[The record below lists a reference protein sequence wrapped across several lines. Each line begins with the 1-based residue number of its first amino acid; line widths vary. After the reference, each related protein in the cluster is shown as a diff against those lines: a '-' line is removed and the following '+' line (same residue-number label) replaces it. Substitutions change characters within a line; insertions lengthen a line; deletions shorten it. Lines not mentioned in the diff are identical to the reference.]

1 MKKVFLL
8 LSIFCFSLINAQD
21 QTNRKTITTTRV
33 SKAPKIDGNLND
45 KAWKGAEVM
54 TDFIEMRPDNGKQA
68 HADYKTE
75 VKVVY
80 DDKGVYISAV
90 LFYPDVNNIPMQ
102 YASRDNFGQVDFFSV
117 IINPNDDGQN
127 GFEFIVQST
136 GNQADAKISNGN
148 EDFNWSAVWES
159 NVKTTDKGLNI
170 EMTIPYRALRF
181 SNQPTQSWG
190 FNFHRKLENLNSQ
203 YTWNHIDNTVGS
215 WTQYDG
221 LVKGFEN
228 LKPPTRLSF
237 YPYASITS
245 DTNDGVTENDWSLG
259 MDVKYGLSENFTLD
273 ATLIPD
279 FSQAG
284 FDDVQLNLGPFEQQ
298 FSEQRQFF
306 TEGTDLFSKGRL
318 FYSRR
323 VGGSPIGALEDI
335 DENIEEYTDYPR
347 KVTMLNAVKISGRTK
362 SGLGIG
368 FFNAI
373 TEETKATVRN
383 TDTEQTREVITNPL
397 SNYNILVLDQL
408 FNKNSSITLINT
420 NVLREG
426 EFRDANATGLLYN
439 VKTKNNKY
447 FIDGSVKMTSFHDV
461 EDAKN
466 GYTFDTSIGKI
477 AGNWTGEI
485 GYRFED
491 ENYNPNDLGILF
503 GNNEQRI
510 YSNISYR
517 TLKPKGDFNSYQI
530 NSWFNSSYLHSSG
543 THTGINTGVGFQGQ
557 LKKRLAFGGN
567 INYSSKRKD
576 FNEPRE
582 GNTSG
587 IFFQNPARIGTNQ
600 WVSTNYQKKF
610 AVDYNQY
617 YNHYLDNNRRTYGF
631 NLSPRYRL
639 NNQLA
644 FFYSLNYRKSN
655 YEEGY
660 AEVDGEVEDEII
672 FGKRNRKSVTNSLS
686 SKYSFSVK
694 SSLSLTFRH
703 NWETVTYNPQFYDL
717 TSAGGLTSTVYS
729 RDNVNFNSWNLDL
742 NYTWQFAPGSQLT
755 AFYRNSI
762 FGNGTDSKLDFQEN
776 IDELFSEPK
785 QHLLSLRFVYFIDYN
800 NVKDIF

>member
-1 MKKVFLL
+1 MNKVLLMFLFFYI
-8 LSIFCFSLINAQD
+8 SIANAQD

-33 SKAPKIDGNLND
+33 SEAPKIDGVLD
-45 KAWKGAEVM
+45 DVAWKDAEIM
-54 TDFIEMRPDNGKQA
+54 TDFVEMRPDNGKPA
-68 HADYKTE
+68 HTDYKTE

-80 DDKGVYISAV
+80 NDRGVFISAV
-90 LFYPDVNNIPMQ
+90 LHYPDVNNIPMQ
-102 YASRDNFGQVDFFSV
+102 YVSRDNFGQADLFFV
-117 IINPNDDGQN
+117 TINPNDDGQN
-127 GFEFIVQST
+127 GFEFVVQST
-136 GNQADAKISNGN
+136 GNQVDAKISNGN
-148 EDFNWSAVWES
+148 EDRNWSAVWES
-159 NVKTTDKGLNI
+159 EVKITEKGLNI
-170 EMTIPYRALRF
+170 EMMIPYRALRF
-181 SNQPTQSWG
+181 SNQPIQSWG

-221 LVKGFEN
+221 LIKGFKN

-237 YPYASITS
+237 YPYASLSS
-245 DTNDGVTENDWSLG
+245 DTYDGVTENDWSIG

-284 FDDVQLNLGPFEQQ
+284 FDDVELNLGPFEQQ

-306 TEGTDLFSKGRL
+306 TEGTDLFTKGRL

-323 VGGSPIGALEDI
+323 IGGRPLGAIEDI
-335 DENIEEYTDYPR
+335 SDNEEYTNYPG

-362 SGLGIG
+362 SVLGIG

-383 TDTEQTREVITNPL
+383 INTNETRKVITNPL
-397 SNYNILVLDQL
+397 SNYNIMVLDQL

-447 FIDGSVKMTSFHDV
+447 FIDGSVKMTSFHDE
-461 EDAKN
+461 EDAEN

-477 AGNWTGEI
+477 AGNWRGEL
-485 GYRFED
+485 GYSFED
-491 ENYNPNDLGILF
+491 ENYNPNDIGILF
-503 GNNEQRI
+503 NNNQQRI
-510 YSNISYR
+510 YSNLSYR
-517 TLKPKGDFNSYQI
+517 TLKPKGNFNSYSI
-530 NSWFNSSYLHSSG
+530 NSFFNSSYLHKSG
-543 THTGINTGVGFQGQ
+543 VHTGINTGIGFWGQ
-557 LKKRLAFGGN
+557 LKKRIGFGGD
-567 INYSSKRKD
+567 IIYQSKRKD

-587 IFFQNPARIGTNQ
+587 IFFENPARLGIAQ
-600 WVSTNYQKKF
+600 WISTNYQKKI
-610 AVDYNQY
+610 AVDYRHY
-617 YNHYLDNNRRTYGF
+617 YNYHIDNKKRFYGF
-631 NLSPRYRL
+631 KLSPRYRP
-639 NNQLA
+639 NNQLS

-660 AEVDGEVEDEII
+660 AEIDYEVEDEIV
-672 FGKRNRKSVTNSLS
+672 FGRRNRKRVTNSLS
-686 SKYSFSVK
+686 GKYSFNVK

-703 NWETVTYNPQFYDL
+703 NWETVAYSNEFYDL
-717 TSAGGLTSTVYS
+717 TSNGGLSPTDYS
-729 RDNVNFNSWNLDL
+729 RDDVNFNSWNLDL

-762 FGNGTDSKLDFQEN
+762 FGSGTDSQLNFTEN
-776 IDELFSEPK
+776 IDELFNEPK
-785 QHLLSLRFVYFIDYN
+785 QHLISLRFVYFIDYN
-800 NVKDIF
+800 NIKDIF

>member
-1 MKKVFLL
+1 MKKVLLL
-8 LSIFCFSLINAQD
+8 LSIFCCFLTNAQD
-21 QTNRKTITTTRV
+21 QANRKTITTTRV
-33 SKAPKIDGNLND
+33 DKAPKIDGNLND
-45 KAWKGAEVM
+45 AAWKDAEIM
-54 TDFIEMRPDNGKQA
+54 TDFVEFRPDNGQPA
-68 HADYKTE
+68 HEDYKTE

-80 DDKGVYISAV
+80 NDKGIYIGAI
-90 LFYPDVNNIPMQ
+90 LHYPDVNNIPKQ
-102 YASRDNFGQVDFFSV
+102 FVSRDNFGQADFFLV
-117 IINPNDDGQN
+117 AINPIDDGQN

-159 NVKTTDKGLNI
+159 DVNVTDKGLVI
-170 EMTIPYRALRF
+170 EMMIPYRALRF
-181 SNQPTQSWG
+181 SNQPIQSWG
-190 FNFHRKLENLNSQ
+190 FNFHRRLENLNSQ
-203 YTWNHIDNTVGS
+203 YTWNHIDNSVGS

-221 LVKGFEN
+221 LIKGFEN

-245 DTNDGVTENDWSLG
+245 NTYDGVTENDWSLG

-279 FSQAG
+279 FSQVG

-306 TEGTDLFSKGRL
+306 TEGTDLFTKGRL

-323 VGGSPIGALEDI
+323 VGGRPIGALESI
-335 DENIEEYTDYPR
+335 SDEEEYTDYPS

-373 TEETKATVRN
+373 TEETEAIVTN
-383 TDTEQTREVITNPL
+383 NITEETRKVITNPL
-397 SNYNILVLDQL
+397 SNYNIMVLDQL
-408 FNKNSSITLINT
+408 LNKNSSITLINT

-439 VKTKNNKY
+439 INTKDNKY
-447 FIDGSVKMTSFHDV
+447 FFDSSLKTTRLHDESGSEHGYSFDM
-461 EDAKN
+461 
-466 GYTFDTSIGKI
+466 SIGKN
-477 AGNWTGEI
+477 AGNWRGEV
-485 GYRFED
+485 GYSLED

-503 GNNEQRI
+503 GNNEQQI
-510 YSNISYR
+510 YSNLSYR
-517 TLKPKGDFNSYQI
+517 TLKPTGNFNSHYI
-530 NSWFNSSYLHSSG
+530 GSWFNSNYLNSSG
-543 THTGINTGVGFQGQ
+543 VHTGISTGLEYSGQ
-557 LKKRLAFGGN
+557 LKKRLGFGGN
-567 INYSSKRKD
+567 AIYQSKRKD

-587 IFFQNPARIGTNQ
+587 IFYENPARLGMFNWI
-600 WVSTNYQKKF
+600 STNYQKKF
-610 AVDYNQY
+610 AVDYSHY
-617 YNHYLDNNRRTYGF
+617 YNYHFNNKKRFYGF
-631 NLSPRYRL
+631 SLRPRYRL
-639 NNQLA
+639 NNKYS

-660 AEVDGEVEDEII
+660 AGYNDIANEGV
-672 FGKRNRKSVTNSLS
+672 FGRRNRKSVTNSLS
-686 SKYSFSVK
+686 WKYSHNVK
-694 SSLSLTFRH
+694 SSISFNFRH
-703 NWETVTYNPQFYDL
+703 NWETVTYTNDFYNL
-717 TSAGGLTSTVYS
+717 TSDGGLEPTTYS
-729 RDNVNFNSWNLDL
+729 RDNVNFNNWNLDL

-762 FGNGTDSKLDFQEN
+762 FGSGTDSKLNFTEN
-776 IDELFSEPK
+776 FNELFNFPK
-785 QHLLSLRFVYFIDYN
+785 QDLFSLRLVYFIDYN
-800 NVKDIF
+800 DIKDIF

>member
-1 MKKVFLL
+1 M
-8 LSIFCFSLINAQD
+8 NAQD

-33 SKAPKIDGNLND
+33 SVAPKIDGKLD
-45 KAWKGAEVM
+45 DAAWKGAEIM
-54 TDFIEMRPDNGKQA
+54 TDFVEMRPDNGEPANK
-68 HADYKTE
+68 DYKTE

-80 DDKGVYISAV
+80 DDKGLYIAAE
-90 LFYPDVNNIPMQ
+90 LYYPDPNKIPMQ
-102 YASRDNFGQVDFFSV
+102 YVSRDNFGQVDFFLV
-117 IINPNDDGQN
+117 TINPVDDGQN
-127 GFEFIVQST
+127 GFEFMVQST
-136 GNQADAKISNGN
+136 GNQGDGKISNGD
-148 EDFNWSAVWES
+148 EDWNWSAVWES
-159 NVKTTDKGLNI
+159 DVKVTDKGLNI
-170 EMTIPYRALRF
+170 EMMIPYRALRF
-181 SNQPTQSWG
+181 SNQPIQSWG
-190 FNFHRKLENLNSQ
+190 FNFHRRLENLNSQ
-203 YTWNHIDNTVGS
+203 YTWNHIDNTIGS

-221 LVKGFEN
+221 LIKGFEN

-245 DTNDGVTENDWSLG
+245 DTYDGVTENDWSIG

-284 FDDVQLNLGPFEQQ
+284 FDDVELNLGPFEQQ

-306 TEGTDLFSKGRL
+306 TEGTDLFTKGRL

-323 VGGSPIGALEDI
+323 VGGRPIGSLEGI
-335 DENIEEYTDYPR
+335 DDNEEYTDYPG

-362 SGLGIG
+362 NGLGIG

-373 TEETKATVRN
+373 TEETKATVKN
-383 TDTEQTREVITNPL
+383 IDTEETREVITNPL
-397 SNYNILVLDQL
+397 SNYNIMVLDQL
-408 FNKNSSITLINT
+408 FNKNSSVTLINT

-439 VKTKNNKY
+439 IKTKNNKY
-447 FIDGSVKMTSFHDV
+447 FIDGSVKMTSFHD
-461 EDAKN
+461 DDTKN

-477 AGNWTGEI
+477 AGNWRGEI
-485 GYRFED
+485 GYSLED

-503 GNNEQRI
+503 NNNEQNI

-517 TLKPKGDFNSYQI
+517 TLKPKGKFNSHYI
-530 NSWFNSSYLHSSG
+530 GSWFRSNYLYKSSV
-543 THTGINTGVGFQGQ
+543 HTGISTGLEYSGQ
-557 LKKRLAFGGN
+557 LKKRLGFGGN
-567 INYSSKRKD
+567 IIYQSKRKD

-587 IFFQNPARIGTNQ
+587 IFYENPARFGMFNWI
-600 WVSTNYQKKF
+600 STNYQKKF
-610 AVDYNQY
+610 AVDYNHY
-617 YNHYLDNNRRTYGF
+617 YNYHFNNKKRFYGF
-631 NLSPRYRL
+631 NLNPRYRM

-644 FFYSLNYRKSN
+644 FFYSFNYRKSN

-660 AEVDGEVEDEII
+660 AEVNNNVEDEII
-672 FGKRNRKSVTNSLS
+672 FGVRNRKRVNNSLS
-686 SKYSFSVK
+686 GKYSFNVK

-703 NWETVTYNPQFYDL
+703 NWETVSYEDQFFNLD
-717 TSAGGLTSTVYS
+717 TSSGGLNPTTYT

-762 FGNGTDSKLDFQEN
+762 FGEGTDSKLNFKDN
-776 IDELFSEPK
+776 IDELFNEPK
-785 QHLLSLRFVYFIDYN
+785 QHLLSLRLVYFIDYN
-800 NVKDIF
+800 NLKDIF

>member
-397 SNYNILVLDQL
+397 SNYNILVLDQ
-408 FNKNSSITLINT
+408 
-420 NVLREG
+420 
-426 EFRDANATGLLYN
+426 
-439 VKTKNNKY
+439 
-447 FIDGSVKMTSFHDV
+447 
-461 EDAKN
+461 
-466 GYTFDTSIGKI
+466 
-477 AGNWTGEI
+477 
-485 GYRFED
+485 
-491 ENYNPNDLGILF
+491 
-503 GNNEQRI
+503 
-510 YSNISYR
+510 
-517 TLKPKGDFNSYQI
+517 
-530 NSWFNSSYLHSSG
+530 
-543 THTGINTGVGFQGQ
+543 
-557 LKKRLAFGGN
+557 
-567 INYSSKRKD
+567 
-576 FNEPRE
+576 
-582 GNTSG
+582 
-587 IFFQNPARIGTNQ
+587 
-600 WVSTNYQKKF
+600 
-610 AVDYNQY
+610 
-617 YNHYLDNNRRTYGF
+617 
-631 NLSPRYRL
+631 
-639 NNQLA
+639 
-644 FFYSLNYRKSN
+644 
-655 YEEGY
+655 
-660 AEVDGEVEDEII
+660 
-672 FGKRNRKSVTNSLS
+672 
-686 SKYSFSVK
+686 
-694 SSLSLTFRH
+694 
-703 NWETVTYNPQFYDL
+703 
-717 TSAGGLTSTVYS
+717 
-729 RDNVNFNSWNLDL
+729 
-742 NYTWQFAPGSQLT
+742 
-755 AFYRNSI
+755 
-762 FGNGTDSKLDFQEN
+762 
-776 IDELFSEPK
+776 
-785 QHLLSLRFVYFIDYN
+785 
-800 NVKDIF
+800 

>member
-1 MKKVFLL
+1 MNKVLMFFFLCCI
-8 LSIFCFSLINAQD
+8 SIVNAQD
-21 QTNRKTITTTRV
+21 QKNRKTITTTRV
-33 SKAPKIDGNLND
+33 TEAPKIDGNLNEEI
-45 KAWKGAEVM
+45 WKNAEVI
-54 TDFIEMRPDNGKQA
+54 TDFVEFRPDNGKPA
-68 HADYKTE
+68 NPDYKTE
-75 VKVVY
+75 IKVVY
-80 DDKGVYISAV
+80 DDKGIYIGAT
-90 LFYPDVNNIPMQ
+90 LHYPDVTKIPMQ
-102 YASRDNFGQVDFFSV
+102 FVSRDNFGQADFLLV
-117 IINPNDDGQN
+117 TINPIDDGQN
-127 GFEFIVQST
+127 GFEFITQST

-159 NVKTTDKGLNI
+159 DVKVTDKGLNI
-170 EMTIPYRALRF
+170 EMMIPYRALRF
-181 SNQPTQSWG
+181 SNQPIQSWG
-190 FNFHRKLENLNSQ
+190 FNFHRRLENLNAQ
-203 YTWNHIDNTVGS
+203 YTWNHIDNSVGN

-221 LVKGFEN
+221 LIKGFKN

-237 YPYASITS
+237 YPYASVSS
-245 DTNDGVTENDWSLG
+245 DTYDGATTNDWSLG

-284 FDDVQLNLGPFEQQ
+284 FDDVELNLGPFEQQ

-323 VGGSPIGALEDI
+323 VGGNPIGTLEGI
-335 DENIEEYTDYPR
+335 NEEEEFTDYPS

-373 TEETKATVRN
+373 TEETEATVRN
-383 TDTEQTREVITNPL
+383 TSTNATRKVITNPL
-397 SNYNILVLDQL
+397 SNYNIMVLDQL
-408 FNKNSSITLINT
+408 FNKNSSVTLINT

-426 EFRDANATGLLYN
+426 EFRDANATAFLYN
-439 VKTKNNKY
+439 IKTKNNKY
-447 FIDGSVKMTSFHDV
+447 FIDGAVKTTRLHDSASS
-461 EDAKN
+461 EH

-477 AGNWTGEI
+477 AGNWRGEI
-485 GYRFED
+485 GYNFED

-503 GNNEQRI
+503 ANNEQQI
-510 YSNISYR
+510 YSNLSYR
-517 TLKPKGDFNSYQI
+517 TLNPKGKFNSHYI
-530 NSWFNSSYLHSSG
+530 GSWFNSNYLHNSG
-543 THTGINTGVGFQGQ
+543 VHTGISTGIEYNGQ
-557 LKKRLAFGGN
+557 LKTRLGFGGN
-567 INYSSKRKD
+567 VIYQSKRKD

-587 IFFQNPARIGTNQ
+587 VFFENPARLGIFN
-600 WVSTNYQKKF
+600 WISTNYQKKF
-610 AVDYNQY
+610 AIDYSQY
-617 YNHYLDNNRRTYGF
+617 YNYHFDNKKRFYGF

-644 FFYSLNYRKSN
+644 FFYSLNYRKVN

-660 AEVDGEVEDEII
+660 AEVASEIEDEII
-672 FGKRNRKSVTNSLS
+672 FGNRNRKRIVNSLS
-686 SKYSFSVK
+686 SKYSFNVN

-703 NWETVTYNPQFYDL
+703 NWETVAYDEQFYDL
-717 TSAGGLTSTVYS
+717 TNDGGLTPTEYT
-729 RDNVNFNSWNLDL
+729 RDDVNFNNWNLDL

-762 FGNGTDSKLDFQEN
+762 YGNGEDSQLNFIEN
-776 IDELFSEPK
+776 IDELFNQPK
-785 QHLLSLRFVYFIDYN
+785 QHLFSLRLVYFIDYN
-800 NVKDIF
+800 NIKDIF

>member
-1 MKKVFLL
+1 MKKAFLL
-8 LSIFCFSLINAQD
+8 CMLFCFSLLNAQD
-21 QTNRKTITTTRV
+21 QSNRKTITTTRV
-33 SKAPKIDGNLND
+33 SQAPKIDGDLSD
-45 KAWKGAEVM
+45 DAWKDAEVM
-54 TDFIEMRPDNGKQA
+54 TDFVELRPDNGKA
-68 HADYKTE
+68 ANPDYKTE

-80 DDKGVYISAV
+80 NDKGIFIGAI
-90 LFYPDVNNIPMQ
+90 LHYPDTDKIPMQ
-102 YASRDNFGQVDFFSV
+102 FVSRDNFGQADFFMAT
-117 IINPNDDGQN
+117 INPIDDGQN
-127 GFEFIVQST
+127 GFEFAVQST
-136 GNQADAKISNGN
+136 GNQADAKIANGN

-159 NVKTTDKGLNI
+159 DVKVTTQGLVI
-170 EMTIPYRALRF
+170 EMMIPYRALRF
-181 SNQPTQSWG
+181 SNQPIQSWG
-190 FNFHRKLENLNSQ
+190 FNFHRRLENLNSQ
-203 YTWNHIDNTVGS
+203 YTWSHIDNSVGN

-221 LVKGFEN
+221 LIEGFKD

-245 DTNDGVTENDWSLG
+245 DTYDGVTKNDWSIG

-306 TEGTDLFSKGRL
+306 TEGTDLFTKGRL

-323 VGGSPIGALEDI
+323 VGGRPIGALE
-335 DENIEEYTDYPR
+335 NIEDNEQYTDYPG

-383 TDTEQTREVITNPL
+383 TDTDESRKVITNPL
-397 SNYNILVLDQL
+397 SNYNIMVLDQL
-408 FNKNSSITLINT
+408 FNKNSSVTLINT

-426 EFRDANATGLLYN
+426 EFRDANATALLYN
-439 VKTKNNKY
+439 IKTKNNKY
-447 FIDGSVKMTSFHDV
+447 FIDGSVKTTRLHD
-461 EDAKN
+461 EAGSEH

-485 GYRFED
+485 GYNFED

-503 GNNEQRI
+503 SNNEQTI

-517 TLKPKGDFNSYQI
+517 ILKPKGNFNSYRI
-530 NSWFNSSYLHSSG
+530 NSWFNSNYLHKSG
-543 THTGINTGVGFQGQ
+543 VHTGINTGVSFQGQ
-557 LKKRLAFGGN
+557 LKKRFGFGGN
-567 INYSSKRKD
+567 INYSSKNKD
-576 FNEPRE
+576 FFEPRE
-582 GNTSG
+582 GSTSG
-587 IFFQNPARIGTNQ
+587 VFFQRPARIGSYQ
-600 WVSTNYQKKF
+600 WLSSNYQKKF
-610 AVDYNQY
+610 AVDYSQY
-617 YNHYLDNNRRTYGF
+617 YNRFLNNDKRVYGF
-631 NLSPRYRL
+631 NLSPRYRP

-644 FFYSLNYRKSN
+644 FFYSLEYRKIN

-660 AEVDGEVEDEII
+660 AEVSGEVNDEII
-672 FGKRNRKSVTNSLS
+672 FGRRNRKTVINSLS
-686 SKYSFSVK
+686 SKYSFNVK

-703 NWETVTYNPQFYDL
+703 NWETVAYGDQFYDL
-717 TSAGGLTSTVYS
+717 TSNGGLAPTTYS

-742 NYTWQFAPGSQLT
+742 NYSWQFAPGSQLS

-762 FGNGTDSKLDFQEN
+762 FGSSTDPKLNFTDN
-776 IDELFSEPK
+776 LDELFSEPK
-785 QHLLSLRFVYFIDYN
+785 QHLVSLRLVYFIDYN
-800 NVKDIF
+800 NIKDIF